1 MVGQYVRMVADP
13 NRMGT
18 VKAARF
24 DKDRA
29 VFLFHQD
36 PRIAWTFPDVWLED
50 SEFVVCA
57 RPADEQVA
65 RINDLTTHS
74 Y

>member
-1 MVGQYVRMVADP
+1 MVGQYVHMVADP
-13 NRMGT
+13 NRIGT

-24 DKDRA
+24 DKDHA
-29 VFLFHQD
+29 LFLFQQD
-36 PRIAWTFPDVWLED
+36 PRIEWTFPDVWLEE
-50 SEFVVCA
+50 SELEVCA

-65 RINDLTTHS
+65 WINDLTLRN